1 MSDSTD
7 PLPVSIL
14 DPPAIEDPVIL
25 VVDDESAV
33 REGVARALST
43 QGFQTN
49 TAANAEAALGLLI
62 DNPTALVITD
72 INMPGHDGVWL
83 LHQLRDHHPDAAVIM
98 MTAFAQ
104 LDTAIECL
112 RNGASDYLTKP
123 VRLANLF
130 SSVRRA
136 LDHRRLVLEN
146 RAYQRDLERRVRE
159 ATQKLRD
166 AYQGVSLA
174 YGQTLQALM
183 RALDAREHETG
194 DHSSRVV
201 GFTLVLADVLGV
213 SPTQREELARGAL
226 IHDIGKIGIPDE
238 VLLKPGPLNGEEWGL
253 MREHPEIGHRIL
265 RGIGM
270 LREASQVV
278 RCHHERW
285 DGSGYPKG
293 LGGEQIPF
301 GARVFSVAD
310 ALDAITSDRPYR
322 KAQSIEKAVSEIAG
336 CSGTQFDPRVVQALL
351 QVPMNRLEQLRQSPP
366 VEAADVIPVAPM

>member
-1 MSDSTD
+1 MKDWAPSASSPILEPSTLED
-7 PLPVSIL
+7 PL
-14 DPPAIEDPVIL
+14 IL
-25 VVDDESAV
+25 VVDDEAAV

-43 QGFQTN
+43 QGFAAQSAADA
-49 TAANAEAALGLLI
+49 TAALEFLGS
-62 DNPTALVITD
+62 NPTALVITD

-83 LHQLRDHHPDAAVIM
+83 LHQLREQYPDAAVIM

-130 SSVRRA
+130 GSVRRA

-159 ATQKLRD
+159 ATQELRD
-166 AYQGVSLA
+166 AYREVSLA

-201 GFTLVLADVLGV
+201 GFTLVLADTLGI
-213 SPTQREELARGAL
+213 SARQREELARGAL

-238 VLLKPGPLNGEEWGL
+238 VLLKPGPLDRQEWAL
-253 MREHPEIGHRIL
+253 MRRHPEIGHKIL
-265 RGIGM
+265 HGIRM
-270 LREASQVV
+270 LKGASQVV
-278 RCHHERW
+278 LCHHERW
-285 DGSGYPKG
+285 DGAGYPRG
-293 LGGEQIPF
+293 LSGERIPL

-310 ALDAITSDRPYR
+310 ALDAMTSDRPYR
-322 KAQSIEKAVSEIAG
+322 QARSITSAVEEISA
-336 CSGTQFDPRVVQALL
+336 CSGTQFDPRVVQSLL
-351 QVPMNRLEQLRQSPP
+351 QIPFERLHHLQSSPP
-366 VEAADVIPVAPM
+366 VEAADVISVAPM